1 MPPNKKSFKVCNA
14 SNYCAPP
21 AIPLVPKDKSN
32 TQRVAEF
39 VQRARAGSG
48 QVNPT
53 AIAGTACGQ
62 LVIGEPGATG
72 VTGPMGATGPTGT
85 RGARG
90 VSNGKT
96 GPTGPTGP
104 IGDPAGKTG
113 PTAAPRVAGSTGP
126 TGMIGFTGLL
136 GPTGWTGQTGPVP
149 ANSLDLSTA
158 QTVTAVKS
166 FTGISTPQLNSN
178 QNLLTIQTGVGTT
191 PNTIDFGSAQTTT
204 SLLGKVFTATP
215 SLSSNDFTVATTN
228 FSNQA
233 VLTSTSGA
241 TGPIYSS
248 SIQSASSIGFQY
260 TSLTINNAV
269 TFLPSGAMQFGAN
282 PSTAELSLQSNGSG
296 NRSKFN
302 PTTVTEFVV
311 IPSGKLVLDFLIP
324 EYKDIKIFRFKQN
337 ASCYISFSISAFQVN
352 MVRAPTFDP
361 NVSTFSSIIMGFSR
375 SDGQFGT
382 LLLNLVINENGSSIP
397 ILFTKQFPESDLY
410 FTVGILLFLGPA
422 QYSHAYLGDIVF
434 CVENILISST
444 VTN

>member
-21 AIPLVPKDKSN
+21 AIPLIPKDKSN

-39 VQRARAGSG
+39 VQRARVGSG
-48 QVNPT
+48 QINST

-72 VTGPMGATGPTGT
+72 VTGPRSATGPTGT
-85 RGARG
+85 RGAQG
-90 VSNGKT
+90 FSNGKT
-96 GPTGPTGP
+96 GPTGVTGP

-126 TGMIGFTGLL
+126 TGTIGFTGLG

-166 FTGISTPQLNSN
+166 FTGMSTPQLNSN
-178 QNLLTIQTGVGTT
+178 QNLLSIQTDVGST
-191 PNTIDFGSAQTTT
+191 PNTIVFGSAQTTT
-204 SLLGKVFTATP
+204 SLFGNVFAATP

-248 SIQSASSIGFQY
+248 SVQSASSIGFQY

-282 PSTAELSLQSNGSG
+282 PSTAELALQSNGSG

-302 PTTVTEFVV
+302 PTTVTEFVI
-311 IPSGKLVLDFLIP
+311 IPSGKLVLDFLTP
-324 EYKDIKIFRFKQN
+324 ESKGINLFRFKQN
-337 ASCYISFSISAFQVN
+337 ASCYVSFSISAFQVN

-361 NVSTFSSIIMGFSR
+361 NEDTYSSIVIVFGR

-382 LLLNLVINENGSSIP
+382 TLLNMVINENGSSNP
-397 ILFTKQFPESDLY
+397 ILYTKQFPESDLY
-410 FTVGILLFLGPA
+410 FTVSMVLFLGPA
-422 QYSHAYLGDIVF
+422 QFSHAYLGDVVF
-434 CVENILISST
+434 CVENIFISST